1 MTPGI
6 SDEDLLN
13 DVSVATAPDVL
24 ITNLLAQQY
33 VHMET
38 MKEEEIQTTDALL
51 GNFITKI
58 LKDRNT
64 GDQHLP
70 SSQSPASKSL
80 SPPEKNKDATKAN
93 EKTEESKKEE
103 EEKNGKAPAVGLS
116 ELLAGMFGKQPK
128 DQNMAAN

>member
-1 MTPGI
+1 LIPGI

-38 MKEEEIQTTDALL
+38 MKEEEIQTTDAFL
-51 GNFITKI
+51 GNLITKI

-64 GDQHLP
+64 GDQHQP
-70 SSQSPASKSL
+70 PAESPASKSL
-80 SPPEKNKDATKAN
+80 SRPKKNKDATKAN

-103 EEKNGKAPAVGLS
+103 EEKNAKAPAVGLS
-116 ELLAGMFGKQPK
+116 QVLADVFGKQPK